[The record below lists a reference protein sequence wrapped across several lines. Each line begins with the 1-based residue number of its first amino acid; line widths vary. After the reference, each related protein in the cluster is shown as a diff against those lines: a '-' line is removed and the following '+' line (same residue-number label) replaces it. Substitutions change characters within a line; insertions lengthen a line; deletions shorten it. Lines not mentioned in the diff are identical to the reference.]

1 MRRCDTSK
9 ILPKQFEELENDH
22 DYPRRA
28 NLMMLNIQKRRRPRA
43 ANSGSKAAANRRG
56 VVTVEFAIIVPV
68 FLVTAIG
75 VFETSRL
82 MEMQNHMLTA
92 VREGAR
98 LAAMDR
104 SEVVPS
110 GMTTNDKVEADVLN
124 YLAAAGLDPDDFQV
138 DIFHHD
144 TNTYFDLDNNANYL
158 ELFDLELSLNYN
170 ELNPMLLNDED
181 DPYYVTARITFR
193 NSQATIVQ

>member
-1 MRRCDTSK
+1 MRILSK
-9 ILPKQFEELENDH
+9 RTRPNRESLITQRH
-22 DYPRRA
+22 RASRRSS
-28 NLMMLNIQKRRRPRA
+28 R
-43 ANSGSKAAANRRG
+43 RRG
-56 VVTVEFAIIVPV
+56 VVTVEFAIIAPV

-104 SEVVPS
+104 AEVIPS
-110 GMTTNDKVEADVLN
+110 GMTTNQKVEADVLN

-138 DIFHHD
+138 DIFHQD
-144 TNTYFDLDNNANYL
+144 TNTFFDLDDDANFL
-158 ELFDLELSLNYN
+158 KLFDLELSLNYN
-170 ELNPMLLNDED
+170 ELNPLLLNDED
-181 DPYYVTARITFR
+181 DPYFVTAKITFR
-193 NSQATIVQ
+193 NSQATLVE